1 MAPRSPVRLCGR
13 AGMLRVDCGSG
24 DRGGACRRQAVRM
37 RRWAVAL
44 AVCVPAMLAAALPV
58 SAEATAGKAAGS
70 SGSAGGQVPVGHGD
84 EPVLYRA
91 SETAGPA
98 VEDGRVASL
107 SSDSGR
113 ILRILNTGLE
123 LRPLQRL
130 FRSGEESDPAGQG
143 WERPSSERVNVS
155 GAGATD
161 TLVYS
166 VEGQPDRGSLE
177 FCYSTRT
184 DCQFVEVN
192 VDEDTGLM
200 YLGIDVRGP
209 GTYSVTAHVE
219 DFSAQPVEFAVSKS
233 ATGQK
238 VYRELMVR
246 PSSRIPDCEDY
257 TAGTP
262 ELFRCL
268 MLGEYL
274 PDNPPATTAAMREAL
289 PDQLV
294 QPKETYSLVFSEEFD
309 SSTRTTSPMG
319 CTSGLV
325 SIVEDFSAGPD
336 PCLNKDAND
345 VLCMDVENGYFYMTK
360 TRHCRSSTT
369 TNGNVHFKYGYW
381 EIKYEVDRLRL
392 SGYLNHAVVAGVRN
406 HLTNHHHSYGISIDN
421 EEDLLNYEEHEL
433 DLVEYLPGAVPIRD
447 IGHEYYNVRS
457 SLEGH
462 SKLRTNREL
471 QFCAFNTLA
480 VTINPPDCETSTK
493 TFVVTRGVE
502 WTPKGFI
509 NYFMVEDD
517 PNYGTTLTA
526 FKMSEL
532 GASYGTAFAH
542 GFFVCGTDRDH
553 YFQPLDPDSS
563 AADPV
568 ALSQAGVS
576 HVPLPFSM
584 ATHGSSPPSTV
595 RQKFR
600 VHYIRIF
607 QPENRY
613 SDIEPVYPPLP
624 LSVEGVTPTGM
635 CRPIT
640 T

>member
-1 MAPRSPVRLCGR
+1 
-13 AGMLRVDCGSG
+13 MLRADCGSG
-24 DRGGACRRQAVRM
+24 DRGGACGRQAVRM

-58 SAEATAGKAAGS
+58 AAEVTAGKVAGS
-70 SGSAGGQVPVGHGD
+70 SGSAGGQVPVGDGD

-91 SETAGPA
+91 SGDGGPA
-98 VEDGRVASL
+98 VEDGEVVLL
-107 SSDSGR
+107 SSDSGGM
-113 ILRILNTGLE
+113 LRILNTGFE

-130 FRSGEESDPAGQG
+130 FRSNEEPGVTGQG
-143 WERPSSERVNVS
+143 WAAPSSESVDVS

-166 VEGQPDRGSLE
+166 VEGQPDRESHE
-177 FCYSTRT
+177 FCFSTRT
-184 DCQFVEVN
+184 DCQFVEVH
-192 VDEDTGLM
+192 VDEDTGLL
-200 YLGIDVRGP
+200 YLGIDVRGS

-219 DFSAQPVEFAVSKS
+219 DFGTQPVEFAVSKS

-246 PSSRIPDCEDY
+246 PSSRVPDCGDY

-262 ELFRCL
+262 ELFGCL

-274 PDNPPATTAAMREAL
+274 PDNPPATTTAMREAL

-294 QPKETYSLVFSEEFD
+294 QPTEDYSLVFSEEFD

-319 CTSGLV
+319 CTSGLA
-325 SIVEDFSAGPD
+325 SIVEYFSAGRD
-336 PCLNKDAND
+336 PCLNKDTND

-360 TRHCRSSTT
+360 TRACGSSTA

-381 EIKYEVDRLRL
+381 EIKYEIDRLWL
-392 SGYLNHAVVAGVRN
+392 PGYLNHSVLAGLRN
-406 HLTNHHHSYGISIDN
+406 LLTNHHHSFGISVED

-433 DLVEYLPGAVPIRD
+433 DLVEYIPSAIPFKDVS
-447 IGHEYYNVRS
+447 HEYYNVRLG
-457 SLEGH
+457 LEGH
-462 SKLRTNREL
+462 SKLRTTRTLE
-471 QFCAFNTLA
+471 FCSTNTA
-480 VTINPPDCETSTK
+480 VLIINPPDCATSTK

-509 NYFMVEDD
+509 HYFKVEDD

-526 FKMSEL
+526 FKISDSE
-532 GASYGTAFAH
+532 ASYGTAFAY
-542 GFFVCGTDRDH
+542 GFYVCGTDRDH

-568 ALSQAGVS
+568 ALAQAGVS
-576 HVPLPFSM
+576 HVPLPLSM
-584 ATHGSSPPSTV
+584 VTHGSTPPTTV
-595 RQKFR
+595 VQKFR

-624 LSVEGVTPTGM
+624 SSVERVTPTYA